1 MSSEQRRV
9 LNSWKEIAQYLG
21 RGVRTIQRYEQEFN
35 LPVRRIAGRRRTAVI
50 AFSDEIDSW
59 LERAVKN
66 SDLPSYSIRPE
77 SAPTTSSASA
87 AYTNPRT
94 LASKAARKSSGRPNV
109 VIVEDQV
116 ERVDELRAILDSL
129 GPSSAKVFSNS
140 DDAVQHLR
148 DVVLGKSEAP
158 DLIVLDYE
166 LGQGSGFEVLK
177 YYRASAEL
185 KGVAPL
191 VVWTVLDSLTTKEMS
206 LWMGASAFVAKQSG
220 PASLE
225 KVLGPVFQ
233 KQSACAV

>member
-1 MSSEQRRV
+1 MSAEQRRV

-50 AFSDEIDSW
+50 GFSDEIDAW
-59 LERAVKN
+59 LEGAVKN
-66 SDLPSYSIRPE
+66 SELPSSSIRSGSIPATSPAAIHSRSPE
-77 SAPTTSSASA
+77 G
-87 AYTNPRT
+87 
-94 LASKAARKSSGRPNV
+94 KAVRKSNGPARIM
-109 VIVEDQV
+109 IVEDQV
-116 ERVDELRAILDSL
+116 ERVDELRTILDSL
-129 GPSSAKVFSNS
+129 GPSSSKVFSNA

-177 YYRASAEL
+177 YYRAGAEL
-185 KGVAPL
+185 KAARL
-191 VVWTVLDSLTTKEMS
+191 VVWTVLDCLTTKEMS

-220 PASLE
+220 SASL
-225 KVLGPVFQ
+225 KTVLGPVFQ
-233 KQSACAV
+233 KQTACAV